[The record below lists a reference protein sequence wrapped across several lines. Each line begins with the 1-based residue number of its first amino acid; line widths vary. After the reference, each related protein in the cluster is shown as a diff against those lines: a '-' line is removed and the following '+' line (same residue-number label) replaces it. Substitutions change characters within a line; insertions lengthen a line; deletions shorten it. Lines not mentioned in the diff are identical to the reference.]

1 MWRNLN
7 AEFAKGA
14 REEWQALQMTGVPL
28 PVHLMNGAI
37 KGLVWG
43 PGDHLSWLQL
53 PKRDLYFEQS
63 VLHRKHS
70 QNYSIVQV
78 NENEVAIHRTG
89 DNKDRYKKS
98 IEAGINIAG
107 LDVFGNTVAL
117 WSGQKVEVYSLEDGD
132 DGVKRIGTFPSRSQL
147 CFTGT
152 MHIYCGW

>member
-1 MWRNLN
+1 
-7 AEFAKGA
+7 
-14 REEWQALQMTGVPL
+14 
-28 PVHLMNGAI
+28 MN
-37 KGLVWG
+37 
-43 PGDHLSWLQL
+43 
-53 PKRDLYFEQS
+53 QS

-117 WSGQKVEVYSLEDGD
+117 WSGKKVEVYSLEDGD
-132 DGVKRIGTFPSRSQL
+132 DGVKRIGTFHLAPPAVLYRNNAYLLRLVIMWRREICLAVPS
-147 CFTGT
+147 
-152 MHIYCGW
+152 

>member
-1 MWRNLN
+1 MASTADDWR
-7 AEFAKGA
+7 A
-14 REEWQALQMTGVPL
+14 L

-43 PGDHLSWLQL
+43 PGDHQLAAATLSGTSILN
-53 PKRDLYFEQS
+53 QS

-70 QNYSIVQV
+70 QNYSIIQV

-117 WSGQKVEVYSLEDGD
+117 WSGKKVEVYSLEDGD
-132 DGVKRIGTFPSRSQL
+132 DGVKRIGTFPSRSPSCALQEQ
-147 CFTGT
+147 CIFTAVGDNVEKRN
-152 MHIYCGW
+152 CLAVPS